1 MYFWHWIYI
10 FDIKL
15 RIMEMGKL
23 CQRHL
28 HIWDWNWEWKWGSLA
43 VKWVKETTTY
53 QRTKYSQFRPPVND
67 NTARKSCMYNWKLI
81 VFWHIS
87 HSKFYVNLRLNII
100 HVYLRLYTFTFLVK
114 VTSKPWTC
122 VNMNFNFGMLVHYN
136 MWTF

>member
-28 HIWDWNWEWKWGSLA
+28 HIWDWNWEWKSLA
-43 VKWVKETTTY
+43 VKWVKETPTY

-87 HSKFYVNLRLNII
+87 HSKFYVHLRLNII